1 MLSLAPAVAIVA
13 ILTASA
19 PCWADEPKPLVAV
32 LVAKSDVAPWEPIE
46 EPEKLFKVVHYLKGE
61 EPRDAVTGFEQV
73 KGRRINCRLTE
84 DQPLKRSHILAES
97 RPAILIGPQDGVR
110 VMAIKIS
117 DKSVTEVMVGK
128 RFDIFAT
135 FKEAGME
142 PVTEMMGKNLLVLA
156 CDRGEKGGC
165 AFSLVVTPEE
175 GQALSRIGKAV
186 NVQLKLCGVGE
197 KSSAKD
203 GAQAK

>member
-1 MLSLAPAVAIVA
+1 MPNRMLSLAPAVAIVA

-73 KGRRINCRLTE
+73 KGRRINCRLT
-84 DQPLKRSHILAES
+84 
-97 RPAILIGPQDGVR
+97 
-110 VMAIKIS
+110 
-117 DKSVTEVMVGK
+117 
-128 RFDIFAT
+128 
-135 FKEAGME
+135 
-142 PVTEMMGKNLLVLA
+142 
-156 CDRGEKGGC
+156 
-165 AFSLVVTPEE
+165 
-175 GQALSRIGKAV
+175 
-186 NVQLKLCGVGE
+186 VQLKLCGVGE